1 MSVRAAAT
9 KATRERIIETAIES
23 FSTRWYEDVTLRG
36 VAHDAGVALQ
46 TVRNHFGSKEEL
58 FSVATDRI
66 SADIASV
73 RAEVAAG
80 DMRAGVATLI
90 DDYDRSGDTILRLL
104 ASEGRVP
111 AVQPVLARGRAAH
124 QEWCER
130 VFAGALTGLRG
141 KRRARRV
148 AQLVVATDV
157 YTWKLLR
164 RDKGLDRNQTI
175 IAMCELLTALDD
187 DAGGGPK

>member
-1 MSVRAAAT
+1 MSVRAAA
-9 KATRERIIETAIES
+9 AEITRERIIEAAIES

-36 VAHDAGVALQ
+36 VANDAGVALQ
-46 TVRNHFGSKEEL
+46 TVRNHFGSKDEL

-66 SADIASV
+66 SANVASV
-73 RAEVAAG
+73 RAEAVAG
-80 DMRAGVATLI
+80 DIHAAVATLI
-90 DDYDRSGDTILRLL
+90 DDYDRNGDTVLRLL

-111 AVQPVLARGRAAH
+111 TVQPVLERGRAAH

-130 VFAGALTGLRG
+130 VFADALTGLRG
-141 KRRARRV
+141 KGRARRV

-175 IAMCELLTALDD
+175 TAMCELLTALHH
-187 DAGGGPK
+187 DARGGAK